1 MWLPTQWI
9 VALIITVVL
18 GIIELTISV
27 TTARV
32 ALHKEVQ
39 TAEFV
44 KDWNMHSHEV
54 CMQQSEREK

>member
-1 MWLPTQWI
+1 M
-9 VALIITVVL
+9 VL